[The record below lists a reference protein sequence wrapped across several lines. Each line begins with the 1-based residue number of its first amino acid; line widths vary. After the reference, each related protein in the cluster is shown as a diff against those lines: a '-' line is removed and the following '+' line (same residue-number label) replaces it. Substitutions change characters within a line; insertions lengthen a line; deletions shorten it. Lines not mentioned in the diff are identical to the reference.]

1 MMKADSIK
9 KNQLNQSAALK
20 MPNTSILGGLLK
32 PKKNLLLD
40 KLGVP
45 KKTLK
50 MQFKDGLKN
59 ILSKEKDDMELV

>member
-1 MMKADSIK
+1 
-9 KNQLNQSAALK
+9 